1 MKSIKAMLAVVC
13 LLSVS
18 GSIDAARAGD
28 RDEEHQGVAL
38 YTSRGLADKYTCSA
52 VNVSDKTLGMT
63 FAVLDN
69 DGKALSCASPTT
81 CSNVSLNITTNP
93 TPEFSVPSGTVA
105 EINVINQPGS
115 IKDGYCVVAVSGTDN
130 RNDVRLNL
138 LAGLTGTIPGT
149 TTPFFVSR
157 VLEGH

>member
-1 MKSIKAMLAVVC
+1 MKRIALFVVVS
-13 LLSVS
+13 LLIVS
-18 GSIDAARAGD
+18 GTIDATRAGD
-28 RDEEHQGVAL
+28 RGEENQGVTL
-38 YTSRGLADKYTCSA
+38 YTSRGVADKYTCSA

-81 CSNVSLNITTNP
+81 CSNVSLNVTTNP

-115 IKDGYCVVAVSGTDN
+115 IKDGYCIVAVSGTDN

-157 VLEGH
+157 VFEGH